1 MLTKPS
7 DSTSFKS
14 RAVIRSLLPYRS
26 AIFAVVGKI
35 DRPLF
40 TFRNDSRTRR
50 SVLSVGLIFSCS
62 IADLTCH
69 DGRPTIGR
77 NWFSPS
83 PWLVWGATFNPAATD
98 DIKTSY

>member
-14 RAVIRSLLPYRS
+14 RAVIRSLLLYRS
-26 AIFAVVGKI
+26 AIFAIVGKI

-40 TFRNDSRTRR
+40 MLRNDSRTRR
-50 SVLSVGLIFSCS
+50 SVLSVGLILSCS

-77 NWFSPS
+77 NWFSPRS
-83 PWLVWGATFNPAATD
+83 SRGEGATFNPATTD
-98 DIKTSY
+98 DINTS